1 VEAMRTMLL
10 ATALTLALAA
20 DAYAQPYRG
29 CEAHRAI
36 GVEFGAPGLGGDFA
50 SRRAADGLSERLKS
64 RRGREASVHGF
75 IPIHPRWS
83 LTAELGIGNAPITV
97 EGRDRDDNL
106 IRSGS
111 GGSLGLRRFI
121 VGLSRHNGGST
132 LCRYTV
138 VSAGVYRFNYRGVE
152 LKSGG
157 AAAMIGAEGLVTD
170 RAALFFEIELSFAL
184 TKTQAPL
191 TDAVLVGG
199 VRPALGVRYRF

>member
-1 VEAMRTMLL
+1 MKTISF
-10 ATALTLALAA
+10 TAAVILTLAA
-20 DAYAQPYRG
+20 DASAQPSRG
-29 CEAHRAI
+29 CEAHRSI

-50 SRRAADGLSERLKS
+50 SWRAADGISERATS
-64 RRGREASVHGF
+64 SRGREASVHGF

-97 EGRDRDDNL
+97 EGRDRDYNL

-152 LKSGG
+152 LRSGG

-184 TKTQAPL
+184 TKTEAPL

-199 VRPALGVRYRF
+199 VRPAVGLRYRF